1 MADMDGKDLAARV
14 QEIAA
19 RIKKRIPKIDTEE
32 ATKHSLVLPVLQQVL
47 GYNVFD
53 PHDVK
58 PEYVADIGAR
68 KGEKCDYAILQNEEP
83 VILVECKMVGANLD
97 GDPVAQLSRYFH
109 CTPAAHFG
117 ILTDG
122 VQYRFFSDLVR
133 DNTMDGAPFMSFD
146 FSHHSPQDVEGLGLF
161 TKPAFSA
168 ERCIEWAKSMRY
180 RSGMMRVL
188 KSEWDRPSNEF
199 VRHLAKEVY
208 GRYLNPK
215 AVEQMRPIC
224 VEAMRMFVT
233 ERANVEPAQTIT
245 APEPA
250 QQKPPPAVQSAPVEE
265 SKQEAPKT
273 PRVSGFVFDGTEI
286 AARSG
291 IQTLVEVVKK
301 FQMMD
306 STFITRFD
314 EKTRGRR
321 RRLVARSKEELY
333 DNPARRKHWAALHS
347 GWFLGTHIPTAKV
360 REHVK
365 TACDLMGVEFGSR
378 LTLIEKR
385 WNQ

>member
-1 MADMDGKDLAARV
+1 MADMDGKDLTARV

-19 RIKKRIPKIDTEE
+19 RIKKRIPKINTEE
-32 ATKHSLVLPVLQQVL
+32 GTKHSLVLPVLQHVL

-53 PHDVK
+53 PHDVQ
-58 PEYVADIGAR
+58 PEYIADIGSR
-68 KGEKCDYAILQNEEP
+68 KGEKCDYALLQNEKP

-109 CTPAAHFG
+109 CTPTAHFG

-122 VQYRFFSDLVR
+122 VQYRFFSDLVM
-133 DNTMDGAPFMSFD
+133 DNTMDGAPFTSFD
-146 FSHHSPQDVEGLGLF
+146 FSHYSPQDVEGFGLF

-168 ERCIEWAKSMRY
+168 ERCIEWARSMRY

-188 KSEWDRPSNEF
+188 KSEWDRPSDVF

-208 GRYLNPK
+208 GRYLTPK

-250 QQKPPPAVQSAPVEE
+250 QQKPPPAVQTAPVEG

-273 PRVSGFVFDGTEI
+273 TRLYGFVFDGTETVTK
-286 AARSG
+286 SG
-291 IQTLVEVVKK
+291 VQTLVEVVKM
-301 FQMMD
+301 FQTMD

-314 EKTRGRR
+314 EKTRGYS
-321 RRLVARSKEELY
+321 RRLVARSKEDLY
-333 DNPARRKHWAALHS
+333 GSPALRKHSAALHS
-347 GWFLGTHIPTAKV
+347 GWFLGTHILTSKV

-378 LTLIEKR
+378 LTLLE
-385 WNQ
+385 Q

>member
-1 MADMDGKDLAARV
+1 MADMDGKDFVARV

-19 RIKKRIPKIDTEE
+19 LIKNIPKMKINNEE
-32 ATKHSLVLPVLQQVL
+32 QTKQSLVLPVLQQVL

-53 PHDVK
+53 PHDVQT
-58 PEYVADIGAR
+58 EYIADIGAR
-68 KGEKCDYAILQNEEP
+68 KGEKCDYALLQNEEP

-97 GDPVAQLSRYFH
+97 GDPVDQLARYFH
-109 CTPAAHFG
+109 CTRAAHFG

-122 VQYRFFSDLVR
+122 VQYRFFSDLVSA
-133 DNTMDGAPFMSFD
+133 NTMDGAPFMSFD
-146 FSHHSPQDVEGLGLF
+146 FSHHSPQDVAGLGLF

-180 RSGMMRVL
+180 RSGMMQVL

-233 ERANVEPAQTIT
+233 ERANVEPGQTIT

-250 QQKPPPAVQSAPVEE
+250 QQAPPPAVQTAPVEE

-273 PRVSGFVFDGTEI
+273 ARVYGFVFDGTEI
-286 AARSG
+286 VTRSG

-301 FQMMD
+301 FQTMD

-314 EKTRGRR
+314 EKTRGYS

-333 DNPARRKHWAALHS
+333 DNPDMRKLWAALHS
-347 GWFLGTHIPTAKV
+347 GWLLGTHITTSKI

-378 LTLIEKR
+378 LTLLER
-385 WNQ
+385 